1 MAKTIEQKK
10 VELEEK
16 RKKIEARLADTIKK
30 QKESLKDI
38 VAEERALLLA
48 KNKADRVSRN
58 RAMYLLAGF
67 LLEDMKKNNDVAAIE
82 KYNQRVTSAE
92 DKEKF
97 KILIEEVKV
106 GNKKVSEDKP
116 KAPTAAAPHAPAAPK
131 PLSGQPNNPQN
142 PQTH

>member
-38 VAEERALLLA
+38 VAEERALILA

-97 KILIEEVKV
+97 KILIEEVKA
-106 GNKKVSEDKP
+106 GNKKLSDDKP

-131 PLSGQPNNPQN
+131 PLSGQPNNPQT

>member
-16 RKKIEARLADTIKK
+16 RKKIEAKLADTIKK

-106 GNKKVSEDKP
+106 GNKKLSDDKP
-116 KAPTAAAPHAPAAPK
+116 KAAPQAPAAPK